1 MQTVETHAGEWMSR
15 ELARCKSSLLVS
27 SPYLN
32 AGFVKLCRDLPAG
45 GERFLLT
52 RTKVM
57 DFARKSSDLGSLVEM
72 AGSGFSVFSNPAIHA
87 KIYVVDRRTA
97 LVTSANATHAGLW
110 RNLEAGIATD
120 DPASVKT
127 LANCVTDAFGKRKEC
142 TEWTADKLS
151 ALSPI
156 VETIRKRL
164 PTIDVVVPDTTTTT
178 ESDSIDTN
186 TAVEISTQL
195 TGWKR
200 LVWEC
205 VLSLKREEFDLA
217 DIYAAS
223 IPRAKLDYPAQ
234 KDPEAGI
241 RRELQALRNLG
252 LIEFVDNKGHY
263 RAKVR
268 SV

>member
-57 DFARKSSDLGSLVEM
+57 DFARSPPTWVHWSRWRVAD
-72 AGSGFSVFSNPAIHA
+72 FQF
-87 KIYVVDRRTA
+87 
-97 LVTSANATHAGLW
+97 LVTRPFMQRFTSWTGGQLLSHQRTRPTQGFGETWKPESLM
-110 RNLEAGIATD
+110 D

-205 VLSLKREEFDLA
+205 VLSLKR
-217 DIYAAS
+217 
-223 IPRAKLDYPAQ
+223 
-234 KDPEAGI
+234 
-241 RRELQALRNLG
+241 
-252 LIEFVDNKGHY
+252 
-263 RAKVR
+263 
-268 SV
+268 